1 MVNTI
6 LGDIDG
12 KREQLARQGYV
23 IVRSVVP
30 AGMLEHPQS
39 VAYAQAHNRLHAQ
52 MALLE
57 FVLNRPGA

>member
-12 KREQLARQGYV
+12 KLEQLARQGYV

-30 AGMLEHPQS
+30 AGMLERFRRE
-39 VAYAQAHNRLHAQ
+39 A
-52 MALLE
+52 E
-57 FVLNRPGA
+57 VLVQRERARDPSWETTA